1 MTVIQRTKKV
11 KRAALYTELLSTI
24 FKVPLQTLPLL
35 CKFHRISQFFFI
47 IMGYIMFVTSKKKLV
62 IFKTFTFNGE
72 EVISMTVASQVK
84 TCVASLKSAQA
95 SLEQFALETQNQ
107 EAKSLFT
114 NASQQTQQILY
125 QVESRV
131 QQLENEEPQYKG
143 F

>member
-1 MTVIQRTKKV
+1 
-11 KRAALYTELLSTI
+11 
-24 FKVPLQTLPLL
+24 
-35 CKFHRISQFFFI
+35 
-47 IMGYIMFVTSKKKLV
+47 
-62 IFKTFTFNGE
+62 
-72 EVISMTVASQVK
+72 MTVASQVK

-95 SLEQFALETQNQ
+95 SLAQFALETQNQ

-114 NASQQTQQILY
+114 NASQQTQQILQ